1 MEWGEKSLD
10 LKEIEVCFAILNEQ
24 HDVIVREIRRII
36 DEFTESMYYVADEP
50 EKKKAAQ
57 TGKKVV
63 AESVR
68 KNLVSFLPVAE

>member
-36 DEFTESMYYVADEP
+36 DEFTESMYYVA
-50 EKKKAAQ
+50 AQ
-57 TGKKVV
+57 TSKKVV
-63 AESVR
+63 AESLR
-68 KNLVSFLPVAE
+68 KNLVNFLPVAE